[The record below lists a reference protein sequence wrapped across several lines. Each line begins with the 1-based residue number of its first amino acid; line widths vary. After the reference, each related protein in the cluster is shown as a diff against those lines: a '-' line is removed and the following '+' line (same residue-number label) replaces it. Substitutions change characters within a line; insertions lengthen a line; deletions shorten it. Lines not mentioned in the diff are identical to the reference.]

1 MGAII
6 AAVVTIGAVIALL
19 VRRMLRAGERDYREE
34 PKA

>member
-19 VRRMLRAGERDYREE
+19 IRRMLRAGERDYPED
-34 PKA
+34 PPA